1 MKLKGTRIAHGMY
14 NRRDHF
20 NACIYGDIQNCIV
33 ECKYFNKGD
42 ESWRDDGNKNTVILL
57 SPEDY
62 MPLSEYG
69 LKSVFEEIQEQ
80 AYLSGVVS
88 YSRLTDDLQEKYRPA
103 REDGMK
109 RLKLLQEQR
118 KAFDIEIDKLEKMLA

>member
-1 MKLKGTRIAHGMY
+1 
-14 NRRDHF
+14 
-20 NACIYGDIQNCIV
+20 
-33 ECKYFNKGD
+33 
-42 ESWRDDGNKNTVILL
+42 
-57 SPEDY
+57 

-69 LKSVFEEIQEQ
+69 LKSVFEEVQEQ
-80 AYLSGVVS
+80 VYLSGVVS